1 MYLYLDTTERDSFQ
15 IALVDKGQVLKHK
28 TILSVRQHS
37 EKLLKAINSLLKSSS
52 MSAPAF
58 TRGARVRL
66 ARRSLGGGG
75 GWLRGIAVVRGPGSF
90 TSLRV
95 GISTA
100 NALAFA
106 WGVPARGVAIGF
118 DLQKL
123 DLIFKKKQKNIV
135 LPEYGS
141 APHITLAKQ

>member
-15 IALVDKGQVLKHK
+15 IALIEKGQVLKHK
-28 TILSVRQHS
+28 AILSVRQHS
-37 EKLLKAINSLLKSSS
+37 EKLLKAINGLLKDHG

-58 TRGARVRL
+58 IKA
-66 ARRSLGGGG
+66 GGR
-75 GWLRGIAVVRGPGSF
+75 GWLKGIAVVKGPGSF

-100 NALAFA
+100 NALAFGLGIPA
-106 WGVPARGVAIGF
+106 VGVEPGC

-123 DLIFKKKQKNIV
+123 DFLFNKKRKFSIV

-141 APHITLAKQ
+141 EPHITY

>member
-1 MYLYLDTTERDSFQ
+1 MYLDTTERDSFQ

-28 TILSVRQHS
+28 TVLSVRQHS
-37 EKLLKAINSLLKSSS
+37 EKLLKAIDALIKVPSPSQGEGRPKAL
-52 MSAPAF
+52 
-58 TRGARVRL
+58 
-66 ARRSLGGGG
+66 RSFSEGGG
-75 GWLRGIAVVRGPGSF
+75 LQGIAVVKGPGSF

-106 WGVPARGVAIGF
+106 WGISARGVAIGF

-123 DLIFKKKQKNIV
+123 DSIFKKKQKNIV

-141 APHITLAKQ
+141 PPHITPAKR